1 MRLSAVIVLGL
12 ALTGFAGQA
21 ARADLVTNGNF
32 ATGDFTGWTDS
43 DGSIVT
49 DNTFTPPYN
58 TDANDAAF
66 TGDGILSQTLATTA
80 GQEYTL
86 SFSLL
91 DQAGFF
97 LDTFTVNFGGFS
109 TTIGGDTAQ
118 SYQVEV
124 FDIPG
129 SDMLGGDT
137 LSFQGSDI
145 AGPDWN
151 LDDVSVVPVVTAV
164 PEPPAAAVLGGAMLM
179 MVGVLSSRR
188 KDNPRLDLEDRP

>member
-12 ALTGFAGQA
+12 ALTGIAGQA

-32 ATGDFTGWTDS
+32 ETGDFTGWTDS
-43 DGSIVT
+43 DGSIVI

-58 TDANDAAF
+58 SDANDAAF

-91 DQAGFF
+91 DEGNFF
-97 LDTFTVNFGGFS
+97 LDTFAVNFGGFS
-109 TTIGGDTAQ
+109 TTITGDTAS

-145 AGPDWN
+145 AGQDWN

-164 PEPPAAAVLGGAMLM
+164 PEPPVGAVLGGAMLI

-188 KDNPRLDLEDRP
+188 KDDPRLGLEDRP

>member
-12 ALTGFAGQA
+12 ALTGIAGQA

-32 ATGDFTGWTDS
+32 ETGDFTGWTDG
-43 DGSIVT
+43 DGSIVI

-58 TDANDAAF
+58 SDANDAAF

-91 DQAGFF
+91 DEAGVFS
-97 LDTFTVNFGGFS
+97 DTFTVNFGGFS
-109 TTIGGDTAQ
+109 TTITGDAAS
-118 SYQVEV
+118 SYQMEV

-129 SDMLGGDT
+129 SDIAGGDT
-137 LSFQGSDI
+137 LSFQG
-145 AGPDWN
+145 ANANANWN

-164 PEPPAAAVLGGAMLM
+164 PEPPAAAVLGGAMLI

-188 KDNPRLDLEDRP
+188 KDDPRLGLEDRP